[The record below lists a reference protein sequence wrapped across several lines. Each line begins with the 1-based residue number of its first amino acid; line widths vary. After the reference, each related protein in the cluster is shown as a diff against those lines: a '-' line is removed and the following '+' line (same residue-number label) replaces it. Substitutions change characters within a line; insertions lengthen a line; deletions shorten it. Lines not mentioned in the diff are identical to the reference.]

1 MKDNHIFPFLWMRGE
16 DEEIIR
22 TELAK
27 IDEAGIKSVCLE
39 ARPHPEYAGDKWWHD
54 VDIVIDE
61 AKKRDMTIWILDDA
75 HFPTGMAND
84 GMKNQPEKCRRY
96 LFTQFVDVVGP
107 LPQGQVDVELL
118 TTRQFTWQDFG
129 KQFSEPIYDETKLLS
144 VTAYKVYKDD
154 ELTGEYIDLTD
165 KVKDGYLTA
174 DFPAGVWRVFVTFST
189 TKMGPKLEYINYIE
203 DGSVQVLIDEVYE
216 KHYARY
222 KDLFGTV
229 IAGFFSDEP
238 GFYNSEGY
246 GSMKIGDKATLPWG
260 KELEEQ
266 LTKALGKDA
275 YLKLPLLFAED
286 SEDECRELRMTY
298 MDLVS
303 KLYSKNFSCKLGEW
317 CRAHNVMYIGH
328 IVEDYNNHMRLGAGP
343 GHYFR
348 AMAGQDM
355 AGIDNIGYQLMPGN
369 DVATRHTGFS
379 DIIPDFYHYQVG
391 KLGSSAAA
399 IDPAKKGRLMCETF
413 GAYGWRLGVRD
424 MKWIVDYQVAQG
436 VNYFVPHAFSMA
448 EYPDND
454 CPPHFYA
461 RGNNPQFEYFC
472 HLMKYTDRLCKLFSG
487 GKNVPQVAVLYEAES
502 DWAGNTMYGYEVAR
516 DLLNHQIDFEFI
528 PADVFE
534 NADYYGC
541 RVEDGN
547 LIVNDRTMKALIIPE
562 CQYLSKV
569 AAKFILD
576 NPDLQVYYVNEK
588 PHGIAEN
595 DDSDLFTGILRRE
608 KMDGVAFDL
617 IGYRLMNEGIRDDL
631 YLSKYN
637 EHLRQYHYRKDGK
650 DIYFLINASVSETIE
665 GDIVLPKAD
674 GYAVYDAMHD
684 ISVRLIPNEGKMH
697 LCLKPY
703 ESIIVYTNPEECQEP
718 TAAINFDKAVSLDTF
733 DVQLNQIACDT
744 PRYEKAF
751 KLQPISNVY
760 RDFSGEIVYTTEFEV
775 ESIPNKATFFAEQV
789 FECMTVEVNGKEAG
803 KKITPPYE
811 VDVTDTLT
819 VGTNILKVRVAT
831 TALRDAN
838 TKPGIFGKE
847 RTIIEP
853 TGMFGEV
860 QVRFYK

>member
-16 DEEIIR
+16 DENIIR
-22 TELAK
+22 TEIEK
-27 IDEAGIKSVCLE
+27 INEAGIKSVCLE

-75 HFPTGMAND
+75 HFPTGMANE
-84 GMKNQPEKCRRY
+84 GMKKQPENCRRY
-96 LFTQFVDVVGP
+96 LFTQFVDVAGP

-129 KQFSEPIYDETKLLS
+129 KQFSEPIYDETKLIS
-144 VTAYKVYKDD
+144 VTAYNVNKDD

-189 TKMGPKLEYINYIE
+189 TKIGPKLDYINYIE

-246 GSMKIGDKATLPWG
+246 GGMKIGDHSTLPWG
-260 KELEEQ
+260 QELEGLLKEE
-266 LTKALGKDA
+266 LGDDFG
-275 YLKLPLLFAED
+275 LKLPLLFAKD
-286 SEDECRELRMTY
+286 SKDEYRSLIVSY
-298 MDLVS
+298 MNMVS
-303 KLYSKNFSCKLGEW
+303 KLYSKNFSCKLGDW
-317 CRAHNVMYIGH
+317 CQAHGVQYIGH
-328 IVEDYNNHMRLGAGP
+328 IVEDYNNHMRLGAGV

-348 AMAGQDM
+348 AMKGQAM
-355 AGIDNIGYQLMPGN
+355 AGIDNIGYQLMPSN

-379 DIIPDFYHYQVG
+379 DITPDLFHYQVG
-391 KLGSSAAA
+391 KLGASDAA
-399 IDPAKKGRLMCETF
+399 IDPAKNGRLMCETF

-461 RGNNPQFEYFC
+461 RGNNPQFKYFC
-472 HLMKYTDRLCKLFSG
+472 HLMKYTDRLCNLFSNG
-487 GKNVPQVAVLYEAES
+487 QNVPQVAVLYEAES
-502 DWAGNTMYGYEVAR
+502 DWAGNTMFGHEIGR
-516 DLLNHQIDFEFI
+516 ELLTHQLDFEFI
-528 PADVFE
+528 PADVFVDK
-534 NADYYGC
+534 DYYGC
-541 RVEDGN
+541 KVEEGN
-547 LIVNDRTMKALIIPE
+547 LIVNNRKMKALIVPE
-562 CQYLSKV
+562 CEYISKT
-569 AAKFILD
+569 AASFIVE
-576 NPDLQVYYVNEK
+576 NPQLKVIFVNSR
-588 PHGIAEN
+588 PLGIAEN
-595 DDSDLFTGILRRE
+595 DDAALLEKVLKSGEVFELSALSAELTKAGI
-608 KMDGVAFDL
+608 K
-617 IGYRLMNEGIRDDL
+617 DDL
-631 YLSKYN
+631 VLSEVN
-637 EHLRQYHYRKDGK
+637 NNLRQYHYKKDGR
-650 DIYFLINASVSETIE
+650 DIYLLVNASVSETIE
-665 GDIVLPKAD
+665 GDIVLPQAE
-674 GYAVYDAMHD
+674 GYGCYDAMKD
-684 ISVRLIPNEGKMH
+684 VVTRLETVDGRMK
-697 LCLKPY
+697 LKLRPY
-703 ESIIVYTNPEECQEP
+703 DSIIVFTNPDNCVEP
-718 TAAINFDKAVSLDTF
+718 EAEKTVNTVMALNTF
-733 DVQLNQIACDT
+733 DLQLNQIACDT

-760 RDFSGEIVYTTEFEV
+760 RDFSGELVYTTEFDV
-775 ESIPNKATFFAEQV
+775 DSIPSKVTFFAEHV
-789 FECMTVEVNGKEAG
+789 YECMTVELNGKECG
-803 KKITPPYE
+803 YRITPPYE
-811 VDVTDTLT
+811 VDITKNIVQ
-819 VGTNILKVRVAT
+819 GTNKLTVRVAT

-847 RTIIEP
+847 RSIIEP

-860 QVRFYK
+860 QVRFYL